1 MRFEE
6 VMKEVFDSIENETN
20 NIRAEKHKALVKSI
34 VHNKEVCERKGTAFR
49 DTLIT
54 TMPVPET
61 DKELEE
67 CFCVSCI
74 AENMEMFTDDEIKSI
89 GVQNFVDV
97 VQRMRLIVNMQ
108 VEHNIKRFQKVIDHA
123 YSLENNTKVDYN
135 SMSKEQLIEEL
146 KKYEGKQLCYLVVE
160 SNIRACESIVTY
172 YLVRIVS

>member
-6 VMKEVFDSIENETN
+6 VMKEVLDSIENKTN

-34 VHNKEVCERKGTAFR
+34 IHNKEVSERKGTAFR
-49 DTLIT
+49 DTLTT

-89 GVQNFVDV
+89 GVQNFVDI

-135 SMSKEQLIEEL
+135 SMSKEQLIEKL
-146 KKYEGKQLCYLVVE
+146 KKYEGK
-160 SNIRACESIVTY
+160 
-172 YLVRIVS
+172 

>member
-6 VMKEVFDSIENETN
+6 VMKEVLDSIENETN
-20 NIRAEKHKALVKSI
+20 NVRAKKHKTLVKSI
-34 VHNKEVCERKGTAFR
+34 IHNKEVCERNGTAFR

-54 TMPVPET
+54 TMAVPET

-89 GVQNFVDV
+89 GVQNFVDI

-123 YSLENNTKVDYN
+123 YSLENITQRDYS

-146 KKYEGKQLCYLVVE
+146 KKYEDKQLCYLVVE
-160 SNIRACESIVTY
+160 SNVRACESIVTY
-172 YLVRIVS
+172 YLVRMVS

>member
-1 MRFEE
+1 MKFEE
-6 VMKEVFDSIENETN
+6 IMKEVFDSIENKTN
-20 NIRAEKHKALVKSI
+20 NIRAERHKALVKSI
-34 VHNKEVCERKGTAFR
+34 IHNKEVSERKGTAFR

-74 AENMEMFTDDEIKSI
+74 AENMEMFTDDEIKAI
-89 GVQNFVDV
+89 GVQNFVDI

-123 YSLENNTKVDYN
+123 YSLENKTKLDYN

-146 KKYEGKQLCYLVVE
+146 KKYKGK
-160 SNIRACESIVTY
+160 
-172 YLVRIVS
+172 

>member
-6 VMKEVFDSIENETN
+6 VMKEVLDSIENKTN
-20 NIRAEKHKALVKSI
+20 DIRAEKHKALVKSI
-34 VHNKEVCERKGTAFR
+34 VHNKEVSERNGTAFR
-49 DTLIT
+49 DTLKIT
-54 TMPVPET
+54 MSVPET

-89 GVQNFVDV
+89 GVQNFVDI

-123 YSLENNTKVDYN
+123 YSLENKTKVDYN

-146 KKYEGKQLCYLVVE
+146 KKYEGK
-160 SNIRACESIVTY
+160 
-172 YLVRIVS
+172 

>member
-6 VMKEVFDSIENETN
+6 VMKEVLDSIENKTN

-34 VHNKEVCERKGTAFR
+34 IHNKEVSERKGTTFR

-89 GVQNFVDV
+89 GVQNFVDI

-108 VEHNIKRFQKVIDHA
+108 IEHNINRFQKVIDHA
-123 YSLENNTKVDYN
+123 YSLENKKKVDYN

-146 KKYEGKQLCYLVVE
+146 KKYEGK
-160 SNIRACESIVTY
+160 
-172 YLVRIVS
+172 

>member
-1 MRFEE
+1 MKFEE
-6 VMKEVFDSIENETN
+6 VMKEVLDSIENETN
-20 NIRAEKHKALVKSI
+20 NIRAEKHKSLVKFI
-34 VHNKEVCERKGTAFR
+34 IHNKEVCERQGTAFR

-89 GVQNFVDV
+89 GVQNFIDI

-123 YSLENNTKVDYN
+123 YSLENITQRDYD

-146 KKYEGKQLCYLVVE
+146 KKYEDK
-160 SNIRACESIVTY
+160 
-172 YLVRIVS
+172 

>member
-6 VMKEVFDSIENETN
+6 VMKEVLDSIENKTN
-20 NIRAEKHKALVKSI
+20 DIRAKKHKALVKSI
-34 VHNKEVCERKGTAFR
+34 VHNKEVSEHKGTAFR

-74 AENMEMFTDDEIKSI
+74 AENIEMFTDDEIKSI
-89 GVQNFVDV
+89 GIQNFVDI

-123 YSLENNTKVDYN
+123 YSLENKTKLDYN

-146 KKYEGKQLCYLVVE
+146 KKYEDK
-160 SNIRACESIVTY
+160 
-172 YLVRIVS
+172 

>member
-6 VMKEVFDSIENETN
+6 VMKEVLDSIENETN
-20 NIRAEKHKALVKSI
+20 NVRAKKHKTLVKSI
-34 VHNKEVCERKGTAFR
+34 IHNKEVCERNGTAFR

-54 TMPVPET
+54 TMAVPET

-89 GVQNFVDV
+89 GVQNFVDI

-123 YSLENNTKVDYN
+123 YSLENITQRDYS

-146 KKYEGKQLCYLVVE
+146 KKYEDK
-160 SNIRACESIVTY
+160 
-172 YLVRIVS
+172 

>member
-6 VMKEVFDSIENETN
+6 IMKEVFDSIENKTN

-34 VHNKEVCERKGTAFR
+34 VHNKEVSERKGTAFR
-49 DTLIT
+49 DTLTIT
-54 TMPVPET
+54 MSVPET

-74 AENMEMFTDDEIKSI
+74 AENIEMFTDDEIKSI
-89 GVQNFVDV
+89 GIQNFVDI

-123 YSLENNTKVDYN
+123 YSLENKTKVDYN

-146 KKYEGKQLCYLVVE
+146 KKYEGK
-160 SNIRACESIVTY
+160 
-172 YLVRIVS
+172 

>member
-1 MRFEE
+1 MKFEE
-6 VMKEVFDSIENETN
+6 VMKEVLDTIENETN
-20 NIRAEKHKALVKSI
+20 NVRAEKHKTLVKSI
-34 VHNKEVCERKGTAFR
+34 LHNKEVCERNGTAFR
-49 DTLIT
+49 NTLKT

-74 AENMEMFTDDEIKSI
+74 AENTEMFTDDEIKSI
-89 GVQNFVDV
+89 GIQNFVDI

-123 YSLENNTKVDYN
+123 YSLENETKLDYD

-146 KKYEGKQLCYLVVE
+146 KKYEDK
-160 SNIRACESIVTY
+160 
-172 YLVRIVS
+172 

>member
-1 MRFEE
+1 MKFEE
-6 VMKEVFDSIENETN
+6 VMKEVLDSIENETN
-20 NIRAEKHKALVKSI
+20 NVRAKKHKTLVKSI
-34 VHNKEVCERKGTAFR
+34 IHNKEVCERQGTAFC

-67 CFCVSCI
+67 CFCPSCI

-89 GVQNFVDV
+89 GIQNFVDIAR
-97 VQRMRLIVNMQ
+97 RMRLIVNIQ

-123 YSLENNTKVDYN
+123 YSLENITQRDYS

-146 KKYEGKQLCYLVVE
+146 KKYEDK
-160 SNIRACESIVTY
+160 
-172 YLVRIVS
+172 

>member
-1 MRFEE
+1 MKFEE
-6 VMKEVFDSIENETN
+6 VMKEVLDSIENETN

-34 VHNKEVCERKGTAFR
+34 IHNKEVCERKGTAFR
-49 DTLIT
+49 DTLKV

-67 CFCVSCI
+67 CFCVSYI

-89 GVQNFVDV
+89 GIQNFVDV
-97 VQRMRLIVNMQ
+97 IQRMRLIVNMQ

-123 YSLENNTKVDYN
+123 YSLENETKLDYD

-146 KKYEGKQLCYLVVE
+146 KKYEGK
-160 SNIRACESIVTY
+160 
-172 YLVRIVS
+172 